1 MIVKG
6 EAVACGKM
14 NAHLRIFWNLS
25 RKDNNRLANY
35 ASFREF

>member
-35 ASFREF
+35 ASLHEF